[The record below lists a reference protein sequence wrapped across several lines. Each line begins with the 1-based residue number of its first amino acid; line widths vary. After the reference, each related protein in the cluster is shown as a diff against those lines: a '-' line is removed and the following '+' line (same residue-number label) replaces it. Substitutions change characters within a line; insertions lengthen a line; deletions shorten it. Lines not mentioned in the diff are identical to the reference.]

1 MYSLIEYSGNYSK
14 TSGTLWKYCKDKSAL
29 TNDGTIDDF
38 TEANA
43 ITNSSKIKK
52 WSKRQQWHTKK

>member
-1 MYSLIEYSGNYSK
+1 MYSLIEYSDNYSK
-14 TSGTLWKYCKDKSAL
+14 TSRTLWKYCRDKPAL
-29 TNDGTIDDF
+29 TNDGKIDDF

-52 WSKRQQWHTKK
+52 WPNTQQ